1 MKRDMRHTAG
11 HTAASLAVILLIW
24 WAASACMQKYFLPD
38 PPRVFSALAKL
49 LSQKEIWLHLWA
61 SLRRLL
67 LGTLIGL
74 AFAVPLGVAMGRIR
88 AVDEILGAFFRFV
101 YPIPKVVFMPIIVV
115 MLGIGDT
122 AKIFLIFIAIFFQ
135 MTIIIRD
142 SVASL
147 DQEFSEIMIA
157 MKATPSQTLKWV
169 ILPGCLPGILT
180 ALKSTL
186 GTSVALL
193 MITELFASTSG
204 LGYYI
209 MNCMDSRNY
218 PQMYAGIVLLAVMS
232 ALLYGFIEFME
243 RWLCSW
249 NYSYR
254 A

>member
-11 HTAASLAVILLIW
+11 RTAVSLAVLLLIW
-24 WAASACMQKYFLPD
+24 WAASACMQKYFLPA
-38 PPRVFSALAKL
+38 PPMVFSALARL
-49 LSQKEIWLHLWA
+49 LSEKGIWLHLWA

-67 LGTLIGL
+67 LGTMIGL
-74 AFAVPLGVAMGRIR
+74 AVAIPLGVAMGRIR

-101 YPIPKVVFMPIIVV
+101 YPIPKVVFMPVIVV
-115 MLGIGDT
+115 LLGIGDT

-157 MKATPSQTLKWV
+157 MKASPSQTLRWL

-218 PQMYAGIVLLAVMS
+218 PQMYAGIVLLAAVS
-232 ALLYGFIEFME
+232 ALLYGFLEKLE
-243 RWLCSW
+243 GWLCSW
-249 NYSYR
+249 NYSFVQ
-254 A
+254 

>member
-1 MKRDMRHTAG
+1 MKRKIINM
-11 HTAASLAVILLIW
+11 AACLAAILLVW
-24 WAASACMQKYFLPD
+24 WAAAAGMQKYFLPS
-38 PPRVFSALAKL
+38 PPQVFTALGGLMAEGRIWAHILASFRRITAGTCLGLVFSL
-49 LSQKEIWLHLWA
+49 
-61 SLRRLL
+61 
-67 LGTLIGL
+67 
-74 AFAVPLGVAMGRIR
+74 PLGIAMGRIR
-88 AVDEILGAFFRFV
+88 VVDDILGAFFRFI
-101 YPIPKVVFMPIIVV
+101 YPLPKVVFMPVIVV

-147 DQEFSEIMIA
+147 DREFSEIMLA
-157 MKATPSQTLKWV
+157 MKASPAQTLRYL

-209 MNCMDSRNY
+209 MNCMDSRDY
-218 PQMYAGIVLLAVMS
+218 PQMYAGILLLSLMS
-232 ALLYGFIEFME
+232 AMLYGFLEILEA
-243 RWLCSW
+243 WLCGW
-249 NYSYR
+249 RYSFIEP
-254 A
+254 